1 MAKENLKLIGK
12 VKLTQYEISLAYSHL
27 YDEFG
32 PIIQI
37 WTEEKKN
44 QCELM
49 YLQGIAIKEISREIQ
64 ISVRAIQFFLFPERL
79 EACKER
85 RKERGGSKIYYD
97 TEKQKESM
105 KEHRAYMKKLN
116 EEGKI

>member
-1 MAKENLKLIGK
+1 MNPKKNKKIRNRNWWLTSKVGKENDRRIK
-12 VKLTQYEISLAYSHL
+12 
-27 YDEFG
+27 F
-32 PIIQI
+32 
-37 WTEEKKN
+37 TEEKKN

-105 KEHRAYMKKLN
+105 KEHRTYMKKLN